1 MTSQEQALAI
11 AERWLNPEGSA
22 EPRREVRMR
31 EFELGWVVWAA
42 PAAPETD
49 PETGQRR
56 PPAEIGAACG
66 VVDRHT
72 GELTVW
78 PSVPVDE
85 VIRMYRRKHGGDG
98 EGGART
104 DGVGGGA
111 QADGVRGGAQ
121 ADGVRGGVRAGAATP
136 VTGPGNTAVF
146 TYADP
151 ASGEQ
156 TTVFRTSGPGLPP
169 AEYQAWGELRRLGVP
184 ADAVLAIHTDLRPGL
199 LPGGYPAE
207 LLNTFRNAQLSCSQ
221 EYGARPETRA
231 EGIAALVEQ
240 VETMHRIAGRQPP
253 PRPHRLSVPDRV
265 PPAEPMDDAA
275 LGRHLA
281 EVFGEDG
288 VRRYTAETL
297 ADTPLPAAARATLST
312 AGLPADL
319 PLFFTADR
327 PAAPPAGGLFT
338 DVATNLRARRSPA
351 GEERIGALA
360 HLVRIGFDGV
370 AVITVQCPPGV
381 GRPDGYGTVWAVDPV
396 TAEARYVNVSAAA
409 FTRCLA
415 LLAVARQR
423 MRGLDPVAAGAEVA
437 ALQER
442 LTAVDPSALGDT
454 DAWWSLIV
462 EQMWH
467 GLF

>member
-11 AERWLNPEGSA
+11 AERWLNPDGSA
-22 EPRREVRMR
+22 GPRREVRIR
-31 EFELGWVVWAA
+31 EFDLGWVVWAA
-42 PAAPETD
+42 PATSETD
-49 PETGQRR
+49 PETGERR

-66 VVDRHT
+66 VVDRRT

-85 VIRMYRRKHGGDG
+85 VVRMYRRKHGGDG
-98 EGGART
+98 AGGART
-104 DGVGGGA
+104 DGDQGTARTDGDQDGA
-111 QADGVRGGAQ
+111 RTDGDQDGA
-121 ADGVRGGVRAGAATP
+121 RTGGVPP

-146 TYADP
+146 TYTDP
-151 ASGEQ
+151 ATGEE
-156 TTVFRTSGPGLPP
+156 TTLFRTSGPGLPP
-169 AEYQAWGELRRLGVP
+169 AEYQAWGELRRLNVS

-207 LLNTFRNAQLSCSQ
+207 LLNAFRNAQLSCSQ

-231 EGIAALVEQ
+231 AGIAALVEQ

-253 PRPHRLSVPDRV
+253 PRPHRLPVPDRV

-281 EVFGEDG
+281 EVFGTDG
-288 VRRYTAETL
+288 IRRYDVGTL
-297 ADTPLPAAARATLST
+297 ADTPLPGAAKATLST

-327 PAAPPAGGLFT
+327 PEAPPAGGLFT

-360 HLVRIGFDGV
+360 HLVRVGFDGV

-409 FTRCLA
+409 FARCLA

-442 LTAVDPSALGDT
+442 LAAVDPSALGDA